1 MAFAIS
7 KITACVCVFCA
18 AEMAG
23 ELIRNLSENLPIK
36 RACPRLWCRP
46 GKAAYGNAD
55 GNRPDYKTKADPVMC
70 RVGFIIGRMRH
81 CAPARRGEGRG
92 ANGKKKGSRYN
103 REPEFSGGPS
113 GTRTPNQLIK
123 SQLLYQLS

>member
-1 MAFAIS
+1 MNVPVS
-7 KITACVCVFCA
+7 PVCNAV
-18 AEMAG
+18 G
-23 ELIRNLSENLPIK
+23 RI
-36 RACPRLWCRP
+36 CPRAQRLAVLVQLL